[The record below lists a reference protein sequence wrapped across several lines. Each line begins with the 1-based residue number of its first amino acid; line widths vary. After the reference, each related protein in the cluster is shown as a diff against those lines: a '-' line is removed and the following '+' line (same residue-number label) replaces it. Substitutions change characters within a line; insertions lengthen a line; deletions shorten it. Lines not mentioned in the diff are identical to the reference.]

1 MGNKFTL
8 SRFGITLAFLGV
20 ITIIGGAIL
29 SASYKVLW
37 FESIIYFGVILL
49 FFPLAIF
56 QFLLTAGLAGP
67 QITIIDFKK
76 IWLWFFYL
84 IFFVVDTFLFFGAN
98 MVFNFVPKLK
108 NEYSIFLSDNL
119 FAAIPWVAI
128 IYLVIL
134 IAGLSYRLA
143 ALRKVKLA

>member
-1 MGNKFTL
+1 MGKKFTL
-8 SRFGITLAFLGV
+8 SRFGVTLAFLGV

-29 SASYKVLW
+29 SASYNVFW

-49 FFPLAIF
+49 FSPLAIF

-67 QITIIDFKK
+67 QITVIDFKK

-98 MVFNFVPKLK
+98 MVFNFIPKLK